1 MSFGTKIKPTEVVP
15 DPLTD
20 EEFSGA
26 QQAVPVPF
34 LAGERLIPLHW
45 FTGIYDQQW
54 IEAPEERPAK
64 K

>member
-1 MSFGTKIKPTEVVP
+1 MSFGAKIKSPEPEP
-15 DPLTD
+15 DPLSD

-26 QQAVPVPF
+26 QQVVPVPF
-34 LAGERLIPLHW
+34 LTGERLIPLHW

-54 IEAPEERPAK
+54 IEAEDERPSK